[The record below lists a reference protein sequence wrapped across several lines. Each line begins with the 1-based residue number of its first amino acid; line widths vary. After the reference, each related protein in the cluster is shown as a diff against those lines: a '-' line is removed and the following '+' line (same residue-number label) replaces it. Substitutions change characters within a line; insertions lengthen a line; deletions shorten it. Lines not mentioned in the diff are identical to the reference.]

1 MGESRLNLKVL
12 DLLGSAGQAT
22 MAVLGAYPR
31 WVTGLQFSI
40 SGDIRAR
47 VSLLERFPQRVAQ
60 CEEAL
65 ARMLPPKKL
74 HAVFQ
79 QEVSWCFFHME
90 LNKVC

>member
-12 DLLGSAGQAT
+12 DLLGGAGQAT

-47 VSLLERFPQRVAQ
+47 VSLLERCPQRVAQ
-60 CEEAL
+60 CKEAL

-79 QEVSWCFFHME
+79 QEVSWFLYNKFF
-90 LNKVC
+90 V